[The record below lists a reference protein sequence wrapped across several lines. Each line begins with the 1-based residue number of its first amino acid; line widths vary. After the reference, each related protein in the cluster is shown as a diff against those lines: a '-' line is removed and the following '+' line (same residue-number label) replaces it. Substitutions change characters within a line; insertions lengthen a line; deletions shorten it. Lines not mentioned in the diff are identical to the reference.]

1 MNDNIL
7 LNSKI
12 HFEENLLNSEKS
24 AITIDTSLSCLKL
37 QYLFTFLNVTHIF
50 VYDNGSLTGV
60 ITKEDFIN
68 KAMLFESK

>member
-1 MNDNIL
+1 MNDNVI

-12 HFEENLLNSEKS
+12 HCEENLLNSEKS
-24 AITIDTSLSCLKL
+24 AITIDTSLPCLKL
-37 QYLFTFLNVTHIF
+37 QYLFTFLNVTHFF